1 MTAISPPLVPRE
13 VDFIPTEELMAMTPV
28 QLRTLVMRSGILEQR
43 KGPWSPEESHR
54 LVTLVRLM
62 GPQDWVSIA
71 SYMASRNAKQCRERY
86 HQNLDP
92 ALRHDPISED
102 EARHIMDL
110 YAKYG
115 TAWARIAEHLPGRSD
130 NAIKNYVNGLVN
142 KTRRAEERQAGHHS
156 TAKRR
161 GSGLSIRSGA
171 SPSAPVSAVIASS
184 SSSAGTALT
193 PSSVGSRAL
202 ESPTFSDMT
211 DSDGS
216 NNYTLASTSPWRQFP
231 AAVPHTSPLASHR
244 LPAHSP
250 ELAQPVAHHPTPYQ
264 QQAYEASIFGQ
275 NSYGY
280 IQQHDGQRP
289 VSRSSE
295 PSFLGPASQHPN
307 TDLARYSISGP
318 SSREFTMQNNE
329 LPRIQPPWAGNDMSR
344 TTILPSPEQSATA
357 IPPGYQVDPRMAIAN
372 LLA

>member
-1 MTAISPPLVPRE
+1 MTAVSPPLVPRE
-13 VDFIPTEELMAMTPV
+13 VDFISTEELMAMTPM
-28 QLRTLVMRSGILEQR
+28 QLRTLVMRSGILESR

-54 LVTLVRLM
+54 LITLVRLM

-92 ALRHDPISED
+92 SLRHDPISED

-142 KTRRAEERQAGHHS
+142 KTRRAEERQAGHHAS
-156 TAKRR
+156 ARRR
-161 GSGLSIRSGA
+161 GSGQSTLSGA

-184 SSSAGTALT
+184 SSPGGMVLT
-193 PSSVGSRAL
+193 PSSFGSQAL

-211 DSDGS
+211 DSDGI
-216 NNYTLASTSPWRQFP
+216 NNYTLASTSPWGQSP
-231 AAVPHTSPLASHR
+231 AAVPHASP
-244 LPAHSP
+244 
-250 ELAQPVAHHPTPYQ
+250 AHHPTHYH
-264 QQAYEASIFGQ
+264 QQAHEASVFGQ
-275 NSYGY
+275 NGHGY
-280 IQQHDGQRP
+280 IHQHDGQRP
-289 VSRSSE
+289 VSGSSDSW
-295 PSFLGPASQHPN
+295 SFLGSASQYAS

-318 SSREFTMQNNE
+318 ASRELTRDLMMQNHE
-329 LPRIQPPWAGNDMSR
+329 LPRIQPPWAENQMSR
-344 TTILPSPEQSATA
+344 TAIMPSPEQSVAV
-357 IPPGYQVDPRMAIAN
+357 PPGHQVDPRMAIAN
-372 LLA
+372 LLV